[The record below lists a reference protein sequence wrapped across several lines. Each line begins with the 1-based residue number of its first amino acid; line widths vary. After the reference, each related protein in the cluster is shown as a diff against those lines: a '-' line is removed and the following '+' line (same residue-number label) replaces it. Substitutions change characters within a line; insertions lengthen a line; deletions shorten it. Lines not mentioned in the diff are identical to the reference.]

1 MIRDFFAKEKIE
13 YFATLKTEDITVWD
27 KEKFSRIEEKI
38 GEVKSV
44 TIFLIPYYFGQKTT
58 NLSVYAQGRD
68 YHLYIKELSQR
79 FASFAKEKDPS
90 LSFVMMADTS
100 PLAERKCTLD
110 AGLGVLGK
118 NGLVINE
125 KYGSFVFIGTLFLS
139 KDFSQGEKR
148 EAGTCLL
155 CGECEKA
162 CPTGAIFDG
171 ERKKC
176 LSLISQKKDRT
187 KEEETLLQNA
197 KCKWGCD
204 LCQNVCP
211 MNKEKAFTPIPF
223 FRTDFVES
231 LTEEVISQEK
241 KAFQTRAFSWRGRS
255 ILYRN
260 LGIED
265 EKKKQ

>member
-1 MIRDFFAKEKIE
+1 MIKEFFTNEKIE

-27 KEKFSRIEEKI
+27 KEKFSRIEEQI
-38 GEVKSV
+38 GGVGSV
-44 TIFLIPYYFGQKTT
+44 VLFLIPYYFGQKTT

-68 YHLYIKELSQR
+68 YHLYIRELSQR
-79 FASFAKEKDPS
+79 FSDFVKEKDPA

-100 PLAERKCTLD
+100 PLAERKCALS

-118 NGLVINE
+118 NGLVLNE

-139 KDFSQGEKR
+139 KDLSQGKR
-148 EAGTCLL
+148 RETGTCLM

-162 CPTGAIFDG
+162 CPTGAIFDR

-176 LSLISQKKDRT
+176 LSLISQKKDRS
-187 KEEETLLQNA
+187 EEEEALLEKA
-197 KCKWGCD
+197 ECKWGCD

-211 MNKEKAFTPIPF
+211 MNKEKALTPIPF
-223 FRTDFVES
+223 FQTDMVES

-241 KAFQTRAFSWRGRS
+241 KTFQTRAFSWRGRS

-260 LGIED
+260 LGIKEQ
-265 EKKKQ
+265 KKKQ